1 MVVKMKSTTLYF
13 GIDPILY
20 SFFGLQRRMIGGQE
34 GLFPNT
40 RNENEVISCKLE
52 NVLKRDGLEE
62 HNLLSCITQ
71 ATSRML

>member
-1 MVVKMKSTTLYF
+1 M
-13 GIDPILY
+13 
-20 SFFGLQRRMIGGQE
+20 GGQE
-34 GLFPNT
+34 CLFPNT

-52 NVLKRDGLEE
+52 NVFKRDGLEE

>member
-1 MVVKMKSTTLYF
+1 MLCF

-20 SFFGLQRRMIGGQE
+20 PFFGLQRRMIGGQE